1 MYQNRVIVPSCD
13 IFVNNNLYFVD
24 YLYMEKNM
32 KKKILSALIMCFLAF
47 SVVLTGCKDRGLDDN
62 PDKNA
67 LTISNGGMTV
77 VKDDYL
83 YFVNGFVDETSI
95 EKEDLTSKKYD
106 AGNVTRGAIYRTKLD
121 DAEISKDKDGFLNNA
136 DLVVSRVVGFE
147 SGGFYII
154 GNTIYYATPYLM
166 LDGSTPL
173 SDRVEFRSI
182 NINGDT
188 KTDKQL
194 YVTDTHQDNLDWT
207 VYRVDGNDYIV
218 TYVNGVI
225 YSIDASNG
233 EVVGEIESVTSY
245 AFYHE
250 EDYNTTKSRDDNKY
264 KYVYYTREASTSD
277 NAPSGYTGNALC
289 AMDVTN
295 GKSSNPLNDIR
306 NDANRS
312 ATFKIVSIIDDNLYY
327 TKTVDSFTYLY
338 KHNMNLAW
346 DGNAQDLTDGVPY
359 TSYYPTGIGDYIIAS
374 DSEGTYLVNHGAKRV
389 EISTESLTILN
400 VYGGYAY
407 YLNSDVLYRF
417 KVTDPISTQEMAV
430 SENATVKVTSKAY
443 IDFDNQRLYVY
454 AEYDGEYYLNY
465 VETTSDGLSQRFVG
479 VFADGEKPEEPEQ
492 DENYGKEG
500 YEDIEYIPW
509 ID

>member
-1 MYQNRVIVPSCD
+1 
-13 IFVNNNLYFVD
+13 
-24 YLYMEKNM
+24 M
-32 KKKILSALIMCFLAF
+32 KKKILSVLIMCFLAF
-47 SVVLTGCKDRGLDDN
+47 SVVLTGCKDRGLGDN

-67 LTISNGGMTV
+67 PVTSNGGMSV

-83 YFVNGFVDETSI
+83 YFVNGYVDETSI
-95 EKEDLTSKKYD
+95 EKGDLTSKKYD
-106 AGNVTRGAIYRTKLD
+106 AGNVTRGAIYRTKLE
-121 DAEISKDKDGFLNNA
+121 DAQISKDKDGFLNNA

-173 SDRVEFRSI
+173 SDRVEFRSV

-188 KTDKQL
+188 KTDKQI

-207 VYRVDGNDYIV
+207 IYRVDGDDYLV

-225 YSIDASNG
+225 YSIDASSG
-233 EVVGEIESVTSY
+233 EVVGEIDGVTSY
-245 AFYHE
+245 AFYRE
-250 EDYNTTKSRDDNKY
+250 EDYNTTKSRDDNKFN
-264 KYVYYTREASTSD
+264 YVYYTRDVVTSD

-295 GKSSNPLNDIR
+295 GKSTSALNAIT

-312 ATFKIVSIIDDNLYY
+312 ATFKIVSIINDDLYY
-327 TKTVDSFTYLY
+327 TKTIDSFTYLY
-338 KHNMNLAW
+338 RQNMNLAW
-346 DGNAQDLTDGVPY
+346 DNNAQDLTNGTPY
-359 TSYYPTGIGDYIIAS
+359 TSYYPTGVGDNIIAS
-374 DSEGTYLVNHGAKRV
+374 DSEGTYVVNHGETPIEV
-389 EISTESLTILN
+389 STESLTILN

-417 KVTDPISTQEMAV
+417 KVTDPVSTNGMAV
-430 SENATVKVTSKAY
+430 SEDATVKVSSKAY
-443 IDFDNQRLYVY
+443 LDFDGQRLYVY

-465 VETTSDGLSQRFVG
+465 VEETEDGLSQRFVG
-479 VFADGEKPEEPEQ
+479 VFAENETPDEPEQ
-492 DENYGKEG
+492 DENYGEEG